1 MKHNTNANTM
11 VVVDPSLEN
20 YQQLIDGLQPG
31 AKPFLLD
38 PQSDGIE
45 QIGEQLL
52 QHRETEVLHLL
63 SHGSPGC
70 LYLGNSQLSLDT
82 LGDYASTLRGWKIK
96 KLLLYGCNV
105 AAGDAGEEL
114 MAKLQALT
122 AADIAASTTRTGA
135 AARGG
140 NWELEWRTPGMET
153 PLALSAEALLAYG
166 GILAPLNQQDYE
178 ALRRLYQGTGG
189 ATSWDDTNGW
199 EDWDFNSNT
208 LPDESVVANWS
219 GVTVD
224 DARVTGLYL
233 DGNGL
238 TGSIPNE
245 LGNLSNLR
253 DLDLG
258 ENGLT
263 GSIPPQ
269 LENLSNLEKLDLSN
283 NDLTGTIPSELGNLS
298 NLEEDLNLSNNDLTG
313 TIPTELG
320 NLSNLEKL
328 DLSNNDLTGT
338 IPSELGNLSN
348 LQELW
353 LQSNELT
360 GTIPPQL
367 GNLSNLVEL
376 YLDNNELTGTIPPQ
390 LRNLSNLVELWLDNN
405 RLTGTIP
412 SQLGNLSNLKDLY
425 LDNNELTGTIPPQL
439 GNLSNLVEFN
449 LQSNDLTGT
458 IPSQLGNLSNLVELN
473 LQSND
478 LTGTIPSQLGNLFN
492 LEVLDLSN
500 NQLSGT
506 IPTELGDLS
515 NLEALDLSNNNLSV
529 SSSIFQKLNNLNLEQ
544 LDLSGNNPL
553 VNPLLSDYQALRAL
567 YDATNGDSW
576 QNNEGWNFS
585 SPTPPNDLN
594 DWFGVT
600 VENGRVTVIELE
612 ENGLTGSIPSELGNL
627 SNLDDLLLS
636 SNNLTGTIPPQLGNL
651 SNLEDLYLDNNDLTG
666 TIPPQLGNL
675 SNLDVLDLD
684 NNDLTGTIPSELGN
698 LSNLEDLYLFNNDLT
713 GTIPPQLGNLSN
725 LKELWLFNN
734 RLTGSIPPQLGN
746 FFNLEELWL
755 FDNRLTGT
763 IPQEVLNLRA
773 NKLLENPPYVRT
785 EIPDFDF
792 DLLSGNNFNED
803 ISDNFGDINGNIN
816 NYTAI
821 GLPEGL
827 TINSRGVISGIPTTA
842 GNFTV
847 TVTAID
853 ENLGEGTDT
862 FSINVVGNSTPTDLV
877 LSKSSINE
885 NSPLG
890 AVVGTFSTSDADIG
904 DSFTY
909 QLLFGSNAFTI
920 VGNELQTNSSLDF
933 ETQSSYEIFVRTTDA
948 AGASYSEALTINV
961 TDVAE
966 NSSPTD
972 IVLSN
977 SSINENS
984 PLGAVVGTFSTSD
997 ADIGDSFTYQ
1007 LLSGSNAFT
1016 IVGDE
1021 LRTNSSLDFET
1032 QSSYEIFVRTT
1043 DAAGASYSEV
1053 LTINVTDV
1061 AENSSPTDIVLSNS
1075 SIDENSPSDTVVG
1088 TFSTTDPD
1096 EGDTFSYQLISD
1108 VGPDDNDAFTIEGDR
1123 LRINSSPDFETQSSY
1138 SILVQTT
1145 DAAGDSFSRVLII
1158 EVNDVAESPTDIE
1171 LSSSSIDENSPLG
1184 AVVGTFST
1192 TDPNSGDTFTYQLVS
1207 GVGDDDNAAFTIV
1220 GDQLRINSSL
1230 DFETQSSYSIRV
1242 QTTDATGA
1250 SYEEVLTINVND
1262 VAENSSPTDIVLSNS
1277 SIDENS
1283 PLGVVVGTF
1292 GTTDADIGD
1301 SFTYQLLFGSNAFTI
1316 VGDELLTNS
1325 SLDFETQSSYN
1336 IGVRTTDQTGASYEE
1351 VLTINVNDV
1360 AESPTDIELSGSI
1373 NVNENSPANTVVG
1386 ILSTTDPNSGD
1397 TFTYEL
1403 VSGVGDDDNAAFTI
1417 VGNQLR
1423 INSSPDFETQ
1433 SSYSIRVQTTDQ
1445 TGASYSEALTINV
1458 TDVAENSS
1466 PTDIVLSSS
1475 IINENSPSGAVVG
1488 TFGTSDPDEGDTF
1501 TYRLVSGFG
1510 GDDNAAFTI
1519 VGDQLRINSSLDFE
1533 TQSIYRILVQTTD
1546 QTGASY
1552 SEVLTINVTDVAEN
1566 SPPTDI
1572 TLSNNSITENAP
1584 LGSIVGTF
1592 STTDPDEG
1600 DSFTYQLLGVD
1611 NTFTIV
1617 GNQLLTNSSLDFETR
1632 SSYSI
1637 GVRTTD
1643 ETGAGYSEVLTI
1655 NVTDVV
1661 ENSPP
1666 TDITLSNSSITEN
1679 APLDSIVGTLSTID
1693 PDISDTFTYRLV
1705 PGVGDFDNAAFTI
1718 VGNQLRVNS
1727 FLGIETQPSYSIRV
1741 QTTDA
1746 TGASYEE
1753 VFTIDIAENSPPTN
1767 IVLSGNSID
1776 ENPDPVNSVVGTL
1789 FTIDPDISD
1798 TFTYRLV
1805 PGVGDFD
1812 NGAFMIVSN
1821 LLIKSSP
1828 DVETRSS
1835 YNIRVQTTDGAGA
1848 SYSEVFTINV
1858 NDVLEVASLIVG
1870 QDDRLQEDDPLTGG
1884 NGSDRVYGNDGLIG
1898 GDGND
1903 SLYGRSQQADLFV
1916 LESGGMGYTIIDFE
1930 DGTDSIGLTEGLSF
1944 NDLAIVRMGLDT
1956 RINFEGKT
1964 LATLQGIDSTLINV
1978 DDFTVVN

>member
-1 MKHNTNANTM
+1 M

-31 AKPFLLD
+31 TKPFLLD
-38 PQSDGIE
+38 LQSDGIE

-105 AAGDAGEEL
+105 AAGDAREEL
-114 MAKLQALT
+114 MAK
-122 AADIAASTTRTGA
+122 
-135 AARGG
+135 
-140 NWELEWRTPGMET
+140 
-153 PLALSAEALLAYG
+153 
-166 GILAPLNQQDYE
+166 LAPLNQQDYE
-178 ALRRLYQGTGG
+178 ALRSLYQGTGG
-189 ATSWDDTNGW
+189 TSWDDNTGW
-199 EDWDFNSNT
+199 EDWNFNSDT
-208 LPDESVVANWS
+208 PPDESVVDNWF
-219 GVTVD
+219 GVDLDRVRVTV
-224 DARVTGLYL
+224 
-233 DGNGL
+233 
-238 TGSIPNE
+238 
-245 LGNLSNLR
+245 
-253 DLDLG
+253 LDLE
-258 ENGLT
+258 ENG
-263 GSIPPQ
+263 
-269 LENLSNLEKLDLSN
+269 
-283 NDLTGTIPSELGNLS
+283 
-298 NLEEDLNLSNNDLTG
+298 
-313 TIPTELG
+313 
-320 NLSNLEKL
+320 
-328 DLSNNDLTGT
+328 
-338 IPSELGNLSN
+338 
-348 LQELW
+348 
-353 LQSNELT
+353 LT
-360 GTIPPQL
+360 GTIPP
-367 GNLSNLVEL
+367 
-376 YLDNNELTGTIPPQ
+376 
-390 LRNLSNLVELWLDNN
+390 
-405 RLTGTIP
+405 
-412 SQLGNLSNLKDLY
+412 
-425 LDNNELTGTIPPQL
+425 
-439 GNLSNLVEFN
+439 
-449 LQSNDLTGT
+449 
-458 IPSQLGNLSNLVELN
+458 QLGNLSNLVELN

-478 LTGTIPSQLGNLFN
+478 LTGTIPPQLGNLSN
-492 LEVLDLSN
+492 LEELNLSN

-529 SSSIFQKLNNLNLEQ
+529 SSSISQELDNLNLEQ

-576 QNNEGWNFS
+576 QNNEGWDFS

-612 ENGLTGSIPSELGNL
+612 ENGLTG
-627 SNLDDLLLS
+627 
-636 SNNLTGTIPPQLGNL
+636 TIPPQLGNL
-651 SNLEDLYLDNNDLTG
+651 SNLEELDLDNNDLTG

-675 SNLDVLDLD
+675 SNLEELDLD
-684 NNDLTGTIPSELGN
+684 NNRLTGSIPSELGN
-698 LSNLEDLYLFNNDLT
+698 LSNLDDLDLDNNRLTGTIPPQLGNLSNLEELDLDNNRLTGTIPPQLGNLSNLEDLHLDNNRLTGTIPPQLGNLSNLVALWLFNNDLT

-725 LKELWLFNN
+725 LEELWLFNN

-746 FFNLEELWL
+746 FSNLEELWL

-816 NYTAI
+816 NGNINNYTAI

-853 ENLGEGTDT
+853 EDLGEGTDT

-877 LSKSSINE
+877 LS
-885 NSPLG
+885 
-890 AVVGTFSTSDADIG
+890 
-904 DSFTY
+904 
-909 QLLFGSNAFTI
+909 
-920 VGNELQTNSSLDF
+920 
-933 ETQSSYEIFVRTTDA
+933 
-948 AGASYSEALTINV
+948 
-961 TDVAE
+961 
-966 NSSPTD
+966 
-972 IVLSN
+972 N

-984 PLGAVVGTFSTSD
+984 PLGAVVGTFSTTD

-1007 LLSGSNAFT
+1007 LLFGSNAFT

-1075 SIDENSPSDTVVG
+1075 SINENSPSDTVVG

-1108 VGPDDNDAFTIEGDR
+1108 VGPDDNDAFTIEGNR
-1123 LRINSSPDFETQSSY
+1123 LLINSSPDFETQSSY

-1145 DAAGDSFSRVLII
+1145 DSAGDSFSRVLII

-1230 DFETQSSYSIRV
+1230 DFETQSSYRIGV

-1250 SYEEVLTINVND
+1250 SYSEALTINVND

-1283 PLGVVVGTF
+1283 PLGAVVGTF
-1292 GTTDADIGD
+1292 STTDADIGD
-1301 SFTYQLLFGSNAFTI
+1301 SFTYQLLSGSNAFII

-1373 NVNENSPANTVVG
+1373 NINENSPANTVVG

-1519 VGDQLRINSSLDFE
+1519 VGDQLRINSSPDFE

-1552 SEVLTINVTDVAEN
+1552 SEVLTINVNNVAESPTEIALSDNNIN
-1566 SPPTDI
+1566 S
-1572 TLSNNSITENAP
+1572 NSREGT
-1584 LGSIVGTF
+1584 IVGTF
-1592 STTDPDEG
+1592 STSDPDG
-1600 DSFTYQLLGVD
+1600 
-1611 NTFTIV
+1611 
-1617 GNQLLTNSSLDFETR
+1617 GN
-1632 SSYSI
+1632 
-1637 GVRTTD
+1637 
-1643 ETGAGYSEVLTI
+1643 
-1655 NVTDVV
+1655 
-1661 ENSPP
+1661 
-1666 TDITLSNSSITEN
+1666 
-1679 APLDSIVGTLSTID
+1679 
-1693 PDISDTFTYRLV
+1693 TFTYRLTS
-1705 PGVGDFDNAAFTI
+1705 GFGDNDNAAFTI
-1718 VGNQLRVNS
+1718 VGDQLLINS
-1727 FLGIETQPSYSIRV
+1727 SPTRSSYGIRV
-1741 QTTDA
+1741 QTTDV
-1746 TGASYEE
+1746 T
-1753 VFTIDIAENSPPTN
+1753 
-1767 IVLSGNSID
+1767 
-1776 ENPDPVNSVVGTL
+1776 
-1789 FTIDPDISD
+1789 
-1798 TFTYRLV
+1798 
-1805 PGVGDFD
+1805 
-1812 NGAFMIVSN
+1812 
-1821 LLIKSSP
+1821 
-1828 DVETRSS
+1828 
-1835 YNIRVQTTDGAGA
+1835 GA

-1916 LESGGMGYTIIDFE
+1916 LESGMGYTIIDFE
-1930 DGTDSIGLTEGLSF
+1930 DGTDSIGLAGGLSF
-1944 NDLAIVRMGLDT
+1944 DDLAIVRMGLDT